1 MRNPAPIPSDP
12 SQIVAEITEELAG
25 TRLEP
30 KVILSEL
37 TRGLSRRRPGTWIA
51 TLLNRDPSTTLVVL
65 ADDSNEAMADYVK
78 RYVASLDSAGPVPN
92 TGVSRQVIDS
102 GRYALYPRIPFEK
115 FLAEMITQTGQTYQS
130 RHPLPVTY
138 ESVGLLVVP
147 MHARE
152 ATIGTVGVVDWN
164 SRQQLD
170 DDDAKWLQAVA
181 DRAGIT
187 LDHALL
193 NSAAVDRLERLGALR
208 SIALAIT
215 SSGDLRL
222 TMSVMLEQLATKL
235 RVNAV
240 GLLLPDENDRELMTA
255 AHTGFH
261 SASVPSYRFPV
272 DAELRDPALVRRVG
286 LIRDMDRIDHGQRRS
301 LFAREGFQF
310 YIAMPLIS
318 GNRHRGVLEVFHRSA
333 LQPDQEWLGFLE
345 AVGSNAAIAI
355 ELASMREALAR
366 SEHAPVRSPNPGPA
380 PELSRLERWILAL
393 VVDGATNQDIADTV
407 HLSQNTVKF
416 HVRRILQKAGAIN
429 RTELARK
436 ATQQGWL

>member
-1 MRNPAPIPSDP
+1 M
-12 SQIVAEITEELAG
+12 
-25 TRLEP
+25 
-30 KVILSEL
+30 
-37 TRGLSRRRPGTWIA
+37 
-51 TLLNRDPSTTLVVL
+51 
-65 ADDSNEAMADYVK
+65 
-78 RYVASLDSAGPVPN
+78 
-92 TGVSRQVIDS
+92 
-102 GRYALYPRIPFEK
+102 
-115 FLAEMITQTGQTYQS
+115 
-130 RHPLPVTY
+130 
-138 ESVGLLVVP
+138 VP

-152 ATIGTVGVVDWN
+152 ATIGTLAVIDWN

-170 DDDAKWLQAVA
+170 EDDATWVQAVA
-181 DRAGIT
+181 DRAGVV

-193 NSAAVDRLERLGALR
+193 HRDAVDRLERLAALR

-222 TMSVMLEQLATKL
+222 TLSVMLEQLTTKL
-235 RVNAV
+235 RVDAA
-240 GLLLPDENDRELMTA
+240 GFLLPDENDHELITA

-261 SASVPSYRFPV
+261 SASIPSYRFQV
-272 DAELRDPALVRRVG
+272 DAELRDPSLVRRMG
-286 LIRDMDRIDHGQRRS
+286 LIRELDRIDHGQRRS

-318 GNRHRGVLEVFHRSA
+318 SNKHRGMLEVFHRAA
-333 LQPDQEWLGFLE
+333 LEPDQEWLGFLE

-355 ELASMREALAR
+355 ELASTRDTLGRSGPAPAR
-366 SEHAPVRSPNPGPA
+366 SATPA

-393 VVDGATNQDIADTV
+393 VVEGSTNQDIAEKV

-416 HVRRILQKAGAIN
+416 HVRRILQKAGTIN

>member
-1 MRNPAPIPSDP
+1 MNPLQIPSE
-12 SQIVAEITEELAG
+12 IVAEVTEELAA
-25 TRLEP
+25 TRLDTQA
-30 KVILSEL
+30 IMTTL
-37 TRGLSRRRPGTWIA
+37 TRSLSRRKPGTWVA
-51 TLLNRDPSTTLVVL
+51 TLLNRDPSTSRVVVT
-65 ADDSNEAMADYVK
+65 DDANQPMADYVN
-78 RYVASLDSAGPVPN
+78 RYVASLAQAGGIPN

-102 GRYALYPRIPFEK
+102 GQPALYPRLPYET
-115 FLAEMITQTGQTYQS
+115 FLSYLTQTGQTYQAEHRIPIS
-130 RHPLPVTY
+130 A
-138 ESVGLLVVP
+138 EFVGLLVVP
-147 MHARE
+147 MHSRD
-152 ATIGTVGVVDWN
+152 ATIGTLGVVDWN
-164 SRQQLD
+164 ACQELGETDVS
-170 DDDAKWLQAVA
+170 WVQAIA
-181 DRAGIT
+181 DRAGVV

-193 NSAAVDRLERLGALR
+193 NGAAVDRLDRLAALR

-222 TMSVMLEQLATKL
+222 TLSVMLEQLTTKL
-235 RVNAV
+235 PVNAA
-240 GLLLPDENDRELMTA
+240 GLLLPDENDREMVTA

-261 SASVPSYRFPV
+261 SSSVPSYSFPV
-272 DAELRDPALVRRVG
+272 DAELRDPALVRHVG

-318 GNRHRGVLEVFHRSA
+318 SNRHRGVLEVFHRSA

-355 ELASMREALAR
+355 EHALMREALAR
-366 SEHAPVRSPNPGPA
+366 SEYAPARHPGPA
-380 PELSRLERWILAL
+380 PDLSRLERWILAL
-393 VVDGATNQDIADTV
+393 LVDGATNQDIAEKV

-416 HVRRILQKAGAIN
+416 HVRRILQKAGTIN